1 MYYKFNLTIFN
12 SLIAATISVYDYW
25 PPPRSSVHLGV
36 TIPRKRPKKTRN
48 PEKDPKKTLFS
59 TKFCLYV
66 TIILFYILVCVPNM
80 YLQVYFM

>member
-1 MYYKFNLTIFN
+1 MYN
-12 SLIAATISVYDYW
+12 SAKNNHVNKPEKDGCDHT
-25 PPPRSSVHLGV
+25 
-36 TIPRKRPKKTRN
+36 PKKTRN

-59 TKFCLYV
+59 TKFCLYF